1 MGIINTSRAAHYHWQ
16 ETCDGWPLVAQPGL
30 SVKQERMPPGTSEER
45 HFHARARQFFYV
57 LSGVL
62 CIEVGGEMFHL
73 SAQDGM
79 EIAPN
84 TPHQARNDSESDVEF
99 LVISAP
105 GTQDDRVAADAA
117 PEG

>member
-1 MGIINTSRAAHYHWQ
+1 MSIINTSRAARYQWQ
-16 ETCDGWPLVAQPGL
+16 GTCDGWPLVAQPGL
-30 SVKQERMPPGTSEER
+30 SVTQERMPPGTSEER

-62 CIEVGGEMFHL
+62 CMEVDGAVFHL

-105 GTQDDRVAADAA
+105 GTQGDRVAADAM

>member
-1 MGIINTSRAAHYHWQ
+1 MSIINTSRAAHYQWRG
-16 ETCDGWPLVAQPGL
+16 TCDGWPLVAQPGL

-62 CIEVGGEMFHL
+62 SMEVDGAVFHL
-73 SAQDGM
+73 SARDGM
-79 EIAPN
+79 EIAPH

-105 GTQDDRVAADAA
+105 GTQEDRVAADAA